1 MAGQTATGLRE
12 AKKQRTRE
20 AIESAAWDLFL
31 TRGYDATTIE
41 DIADAADVAPRTFF
55 RYYGSKEAVLFG
67 DWEPM
72 LPELRRRVL
81 ERPEAEH
88 PRQVVEAA
96 VLGAAHRF
104 EADRPYLLLRA
115 RLAAT
120 STNVG
125 SYYRQVFL
133 RAWEDTVAE
142 ALAERLGVAVDGDV
156 RPRLWAGTAAAAILA
171 ARDVWL
177 AGDGRGSLPALI
189 HAAFDELAGDR

>member
-20 AIESAAWDLFL
+20 AIETAAWELFL

-41 DIADAADVAPRTFF
+41 EIADAADVAPRTFF

-67 DWEPM
+67 DWETM

-81 ERPEAEH
+81 ERPEGEH

-104 EADRPYLLLRA
+104 EADRAYLLLRA
-115 RLAAT
+115 RLATT

-142 ALAERLGVAVDGDV
+142 ALAERLGVAVDGDL

-189 HAAFDELAGDR
+189 HAAFDELACDR